1 MKNSVEGLEDEVK
14 ETSYKMEQK
23 EKEMKS
29 RIISKRTSLA
39 TQQLHKEQSGKKEQK
54 KKRENA
60 VIKEVIQENY
70 LLWFDVRLEREC
82 RVKQDWRNWQG
93 LDQKD
98 SGAHFKKTLLEL
110 ILFRMSLQAL
120 LTYLISQKYF
130 RNLQDTL

>member
-29 RIISKRTSLA
+29 RVISKRTSLA
-39 TQQLHKEQSGKKEQK
+39 AQQLHKEQSGKKEQK
-54 KKRENA
+54 KKERENA

-93 LDQKD
+93 Q
-98 SGAHFKKTLLEL
+98 
-110 ILFRMSLQAL
+110 IR
-120 LTYLISQKYF
+120 
-130 RNLQDTL
+130 RNLESTLRKFCQS

>member
-29 RIISKRTSLA
+29 RVIRGPV
-39 TQQLHKEQSGKKEQK
+39 QQPNSCIKNNLERKNKKKKE
-54 KKRENA
+54 RENA

-82 RVKQDWRNWQG
+82 RVKQD
-93 LDQKD
+93 
-98 SGAHFKKTLLEL
+98 
-110 ILFRMSLQAL
+110 
-120 LTYLISQKYF
+120 
-130 RNLQDTL
+130 